1 MDGIVTVEQFCLF
14 RYRDKL
20 VDGKPTK
27 AQRNTV
33 AKMCRDGK
41 FKHAFKLGKTWFI
54 DLEAEMEASSG

>member
-1 MDGIVTVEQFCLF
+1 MEDLLTVEQFCTF

-33 AKMCRDGK
+33 TQMCRDGK
-41 FKHAFKLGKTWFI
+41 FKRAFKLGKNWFI
-54 DLEAEMEASSG
+54 DIAAETEESIG